1 MIPSDDPLPTAAR
14 THALPQER
22 VRPRIDDSD
31 EPAFYSPPAR
41 SYVPPQRM
49 LLALLAALSMLVL
62 VVAGGAIY
70 LTRALDQTSGPTLT
84 DTQLRQGASAPAVAN
99 LPPPPPVHDVVYL
112 DVPREEARLLNE
124 AVPFSS
130 DPIPAAT
137 PFRLKLLP
145 VDDARAVDCLA
156 AAVWYEAGDDAL
168 GQQSVAQTVINRVR
182 HPSFPNTVCGV
193 VFQGA
198 ERETGCQFSF
208 TCDGSMIRRRP
219 SPAAWGRAQSVANA
233 SLHGFVFTSTG
244 WATHYHTDWVVPNWS
259 RSVDKIARV
268 RTHLFFRWLGG
279 SGRPPAFRQ
288 AHAGSEPGVAQMRA
302 LSPAHAELASS
313 SEIGLNP
320 DDMAP
325 PPDAASLGMA
335 PPSPPADLRGN
346 AVVGGNAPSG
356 LYVVRI
362 APGAFSG
369 NLALMALDMCKSR
382 QDACT
387 VVGYTGE
394 PGRVTGGEFGRVRW
408 SRMPEFYYFSD
419 KSRSRENVFWNC
431 DVFARS
437 NKSQCLSADFVP
449 LG

>member
-1 MIPSDDPLPTAAR
+1 VIPSDDPLPTAAR
-14 THALPQER
+14 THALPEER

-70 LTRALDQTSGPTLT
+70 LTRALDQTSSPTLT

-198 ERETGCQFSF
+198 ERETGCQF
-208 TCDGSMIRRRP
+208 I
-219 SPAAWGRAQSVANA
+219 A
-233 SLHGFVFTSTG
+233 
-244 WATHYHTDWVVPNWS
+244 
-259 RSVDKIARV
+259 ARV
-268 RTHLFFRWLGG
+268 RLHFHGLGHPLPYGLGG
-279 SGRPPAFRQ
+279 PEL
-288 AHAGSEPGVAQMRA
+288 EP
-302 LSPAHAELASS
+302 
-313 SEIGLNP
+313 
-320 DDMAP
+320 
-325 PPDAASLGMA
+325 
-335 PPSPPADLRGN
+335 
-346 AVVGGNAPSG
+346 
-356 LYVVRI
+356 
-362 APGAFSG
+362 
-369 NLALMALDMCKSR
+369 
-382 QDACT
+382 
-387 VVGYTGE
+387 
-394 PGRVTGGEFGRVRW
+394 
-408 SRMPEFYYFSD
+408 
-419 KSRSRENVFWNC
+419 
-431 DVFARS
+431 
-437 NKSQCLSADFVP
+437 
-449 LG
+449 

>member
-1 MIPSDDPLPTAAR
+1 
-14 THALPQER
+14 
-22 VRPRIDDSD
+22 
-31 EPAFYSPPAR
+31 
-41 SYVPPQRM
+41 M

-62 VVAGGAIY
+62 GVAGGAIY
-70 LTRALDQTSGPTLT
+70 LTRALEQTSDPALSSTHAGE
-84 DTQLRQGASAPAVAN
+84 GGSARALAN
-99 LPPPPPVHDVVYL
+99 LPPPPPVQDVIYL

-130 DPIPAAT
+130 EPIPAAL
-137 PFRLKLLP
+137 PFRVKLLP

-198 ERETGCQFSF
+198 ERKTGCQFSF

-219 SPAAWGRAQSVANA
+219 SPAAWGRAQAVANA
-233 SLHGFVFTSTG
+233 SLHGFVFTFTG

-259 RSVDKIARV
+259 RSVDKIAKV

-279 SGRPPAFRQ
+279 SGRPAAFRQ

-302 LSPAHAELASS
+302 LSPAHAELASAA
-313 SEIGLNP
+313 EIGMNPADMATNP
-320 DDMAP
+320 DAG
-325 PPDAASLGMA
+325 SLGMA
-335 PPSPPADLRGN
+335 PPAPPADLRGN

-369 NLALMALDMCKSR
+369 NLALMALDMCKAK
-382 QDACT
+382 QGACT

-394 PGRVTGGEFGRVRW
+394 PGRVTGGDFGRVRW
-408 SRMPEFYYFSD
+408 SRMPDFYYFSD
-419 KSRSRENVFWNC
+419 TSRSRENVYWNC
-431 DVFARS
+431 DTFARS
-437 NKSQCLSADFVP
+437 NKSQCLSSDFVP
-449 LG
+449 SG